1 MRAVILSGG
10 KRADRRL
17 ALPEHALVI
26 CADSGLESAEP
37 LGLRPDLVVGDLDSV
52 DPGVLAAARAAGVEI
67 EQHPVDKDATD
78 LELALAA
85 AAARGADRVVVVSG
99 GPGERLDHFV
109 AELALLASDG
119 GPAEALVGGSRIQVV
134 RGPGSAEVC
143 GEPGG
148 LVSLVTAR
156 GDARGVTTDGLRW
169 PLDGETLRFG
179 TTRGVSNELVGE
191 RATVMVAAGVL
202 LVIQP

>member
-1 MRAVILSGG
+1 MQAIVLSGG
-10 KRADRRL
+10 ERAARPL
-17 ALPEHALVI
+17 GLPEHALVI
-26 CADSGLESAEP
+26 CADSGLESAGP
-37 LGLRPDLVVGDLDSV
+37 LGLVPDLVIGDLDSV
-52 DPGVLAAARAAGVEI
+52 DPAALALARAAGVEI
-67 EQHPVDKDATD
+67 EQHPADKDATD
-78 LELALAA
+78 LELALGAA
-85 AAARGADRVVVVSG
+85 RARGADRVVVVSG

-134 RGPGSAEVC
+134 RGPGSADVC

>member
-1 MRAVILSGG
+1 MQAIIVSGG
-10 KRADRRL
+10 RRAERRV
-17 ALPEHALVI
+17 ALPENALVI
-26 CADSGLESAEP
+26 CADSGLESAET
-37 LGLRPDLVVGDLDSV
+37 LGLRPDLIVGDLDSV
-52 DPGVLAAARAAGVEI
+52 DPVALAAARAAGVEV

-85 AAARGADRVVVVSG
+85 ARERGAERVVVVSG
-99 GPGERLDHFV
+99 GPGERIDHFV

-119 GPAEALVGGSRIQVV
+119 GPAEALVGGARIQVL
-134 RGPGSAEVC
+134 RGPASADVS

-156 GDARGVTTDGLRW
+156 GDARGVTTHGLRW
-169 PLDGETLRFG
+169 PLEGETLRFG